1 MVICASGSRPI
12 GRCDRGDHVFL
23 VHYFPPRATVKF
35 EIGERVAAVAPL
47 AREKR
52 QSWKSGKSGKS
63 GMGAGEKAAGA
74 QENGS

>member
-52 QSWKSGKSGKS
+52 QSWKSG
-63 GMGAGEKAAGA
+63 MGASEKAAGD

>member
-1 MVICASGSRPI
+1 ML
-12 GRCDRGDHVFL
+12 FL

-52 QSWKSGKSGKS
+52 QSWKSG
-63 GMGAGEKAAGA
+63 MGAGEKTAGD